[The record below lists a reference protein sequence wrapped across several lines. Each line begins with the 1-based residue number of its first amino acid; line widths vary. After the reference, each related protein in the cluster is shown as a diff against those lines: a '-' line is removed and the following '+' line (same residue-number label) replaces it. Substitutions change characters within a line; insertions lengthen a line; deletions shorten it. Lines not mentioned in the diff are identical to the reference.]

1 MKVKIL
7 SLFLWHLLI
16 VMGPTISA
24 QITDDFSDGD
34 FTQEPVWTGTDSVF
48 CVNAN
53 HQLQLNAT
61 VGGNA
66 SLFIV
71 DANSR
76 CQQDSGDDKGREWR
90 FWIREAFAPSSNNF
104 TDIYLCENYF
114 IRLGEAGSQDV
125 VDLQRVDG
133 TENISICRGTDTFI
147 ASPFSASFKIVRDN
161 DGLWQIFID
170 KNNNDEYLLECQC
183 VDKTYEPTGDFGIE
197 ITYSKSNAQRVYL
210 DDVYIGPE
218 IVDETPPELENI
230 NILNE
235 NQITLKF
242 NEAIDETTALDADNY
257 NIDNQL
263 NSPDFVEFFGNH
275 STILLTF
282 SKKIQEDV
290 NYKLIINKI
299 QDVSGN
305 VAENIE
311 MVFIHHITR
320 ENDLLINE
328 IMADPEPVVGLPA
341 AEYVEIY
348 NNSGYPID
356 IGGWFLTIGTTEKEI
371 TEHIIIQP
379 DDYLIFCKNDA
390 VETMS
395 YYGNCLGFSGFAVTN
410 AGTKI
415 ELRNKDRELMSD
427 VEFDI
432 TWYRDK
438 TKAEGGWSL
447 EQIDPDAACAAKEN
461 WRASTDKNGGTP
473 GSRNSVDADN
483 ILIPNIDYIDIISE
497 NIIDVVF
504 DQKMDIQTLGTRE
517 NYTIIEFDTH
527 PNEITLFPED
537 TWRVRLHLGQDIEQN
552 SVYNLLIKN
561 VLNCTGVP
569 LPPEIRLSFGLPVTP
584 ENGDVIINEIL
595 FDPIEPAGD
604 YVELYNNSGKV
615 FNLADMKIGMVK
627 STFPNPPDTTLMQI
641 CNENR
646 LFLPYSFVLL
656 TTTVKEIAEQYE
668 CQTDNFLEMQG
679 FPQYPNSEAVV
690 ILTHNSQAI
699 DVIGYSEKEHYPLL
713 TVTKGVSL
721 ERISGGWH
729 SAAAPLYG
737 TPGSKNS
744 SFVEDKEINNEIE
757 VIPKVF
763 SPDNDG
769 FDDITTINYK
779 FNETGFTININIFD
793 SEGRFIKRVADN
805 SLAATAGHFVWDGL
819 DASGHVVPPG
829 IYVVFTE
836 IFDLQGVVKRF
847 KNAVVVVTR

>member
-1 MKVKIL
+1 MWPPLV
-7 SLFLWHLLI
+7 
-16 VMGPTISA
+16 A
-24 QITDDFSDGD
+24 QVTDDFSDGD

-53 HQLQLNAT
+53 YQLQLNAT

-76 CQQDSGDDKGREWR
+76 CQPDSGDDNGREWR

-125 VDLQRVDG
+125 IDLQRVDG
-133 TENISICRGTDTFI
+133 TTTVSICRGSDNFI
-147 ASPFSASFKIVRDN
+147 ASPFSTFIKVTRSVA
-161 DGLWQIFID
+161 GLWQIFVD
-170 KNNNDEYLLECQC
+170 KTGNGEYILECQC
-183 VDKTYEPTGDFGIE
+183 VDKTYEPTGSFGIE
-197 ITYSKSNAQRVYL
+197 ITYSKSNAQKVYL

-218 IVDETPPELENI
+218 TIDETPPELENI

-242 NEAIDETTALDADNY
+242 NEAIDDVFALDVNNY
-257 NIDNQL
+257 IIDNQL
-263 NSPDFVEFFGNH
+263 NSPEFVEFFGNH

-282 SKKIQEDV
+282 TNAIQEDV

-299 QDVSGN
+299 QDISGN
-305 VAENIE
+305 MAENIE
-311 MVFIHHITR
+311 VVFIHHITH

-341 AEYVEIY
+341 AEYIEVF

-390 VETMS
+390 VEMLS
-395 YYGNCLGFSGFAVTN
+395 NYGNCLGFSGFAVTN
-410 AGTKI
+410 AGVRI
-415 ELRNKDRELMSD
+415 ELRNRDRELMSD
-427 VEFDI
+427 VEFDL

-483 ILIPNIDYIDIISE
+483 ILIPSVDYIDVISK
-497 NIIDVVF
+497 NTIDVVF
-504 DQKMDIQTLGTRE
+504 DQKMDAHTLDMPE
-517 NYTIIEFDTH
+517 NYTVIEFDTH

-537 TWRVRLHLGQDIEQN
+537 TWRVRLHLSQDLEPQ
-552 SVYNLLIKN
+552 SVYNILIEN

-569 LPPEIRLSFGLPVTP
+569 LPPESRLSFGLPGTP
-584 ENGDVIINEIL
+584 ENGDIIINEIL
-595 FDPIEPAGD
+595 FNPIEPAGD

-615 FNLADMKIGMVK
+615 FNLAYMKIGVIK
-627 STFPNPPDTTLMQI
+627 YTFPNPPDTTLMQI

-668 CQTDNFLEMQG
+668 CQTDNFIEMHS
-679 FPQYPNSEAVV
+679 FPQYPNSEATV

-699 DVIGYSEKEHYPLL
+699 DAIGYSEKDHYPLL
-713 TVTKGVSL
+713 TETKGVSL
-721 ERISGGWH
+721 ERIGDGWH

-744 SFVEDKEINNEIE
+744 SSVENKEIDDEIE
-757 VIPKVF
+757 VIPKIF

-793 SEGRFIKRVADN
+793 SEGRFMKRVADN
-805 SLAATAGHFVWDGL
+805 CLAATVGYFVWDGL
-819 DASGHVVPPG
+819 DANGHVVPPG
-829 IYVVFTE
+829 IYVVLTE
-836 IFDLQGVVKRF
+836 IFDLQGVVKIF

>member
-1 MKVKIL
+1 MKAKMLLIL
-7 SLFLWHLLI
+7 WAHLLLMWPPL
-16 VMGPTISA
+16 VA
-24 QITDDFSDGD
+24 QVTDDFSDGD

-53 HQLQLNAT
+53 YQLQLNAT

-76 CQQDSGDDKGREWR
+76 CQPDSGDDKGREWR
-90 FWIREAFAPSSNNF
+90 LWIREAFAPSSNNF

-125 VDLQRVDG
+125 IDLQRVDG
-133 TENISICRGTDTFI
+133 TTTVSICRGSDNFI
-147 ASPFSASFKIVRDN
+147 ASPFSTFIKVTRSAA
-161 DGLWQIFID
+161 GLWQIFVD
-170 KNNNDEYLLECQC
+170 KTGNGEYILECQC
-183 VDKTYEPTGDFGIE
+183 VDKTYEPIGGFGIE

-235 NQITLKF
+235 NQIALKF
-242 NEAIDETTALDADNY
+242 NEAIDETVALDADNY

-263 NSPDFVEFFGNH
+263 NSPDFVEFFENH

-282 SKKIQEDV
+282 SKTIQEDV

-311 MVFIHHITR
+311 VVFIHHITH

-341 AEYVEIY
+341 AEYIEVF

-371 TEHIIIQP
+371 TEHIVIQP

-390 VETMS
+390 IEMMS
-395 YYGNCLGFSGFAVTN
+395 DYGNCLGFSGFAVTN
-410 AGTKI
+410 AGVRI
-415 ELRNKDRELMSD
+415 ELRNRDHELMSD
-427 VEFDI
+427 VEFDL

-447 EQIDPDAACAAKEN
+447 EQIDPDAACAAKQN

-483 ILIPNIDYIDIISE
+483 ILIPSVDYIDVISE
-497 NIIDVVF
+497 NTIDVVF

-537 TWRVRLHLGQDIEQN
+537 TRRVRLHLGQDIEQN
-552 SVYNLLIKN
+552 SVYNLLIEN

-569 LPPEIRLSFGLPVTP
+569 LPPESRLSFGLPVTP
-584 ENGDVIINEIL
+584 ENGDIIINEIL
-595 FDPIEPAGD
+595 FNPIEPAGD

-615 FNLADMKIGMVK
+615 FNLADMKIGVVK

-646 LFLPYSFVLL
+646 LFLPYSFALL

-668 CQTDNFLEMQG
+668 CQTDNFLEMHS

-721 ERISGGWH
+721 ERIGDGWH

-744 SFVEDKEINNEIE
+744 SSVEDKEIDDEIE
-757 VIPKVF
+757 VIPKIF

-793 SEGRFIKRVADN
+793 SEGRFMKRVADN
-805 SLAATAGHFVWDGL
+805 CLAATVGYFVWDGL
-819 DASGHVVPPG
+819 DANGHVVPPG
-829 IYVVFTE
+829 IYVVLTE

>member
-1 MKVKIL
+1 MKAKMLLIL
-7 SLFLWHLLI
+7 WAHLLLMWPPL
-16 VMGPTISA
+16 VA
-24 QITDDFSDGD
+24 QVTDDFSDGD

-53 HQLQLNAT
+53 YQLQLNAT

-76 CQQDSGDDKGREWR
+76 CQPDSGDDNGREWR

-125 VDLQRVDG
+125 IDLQRVDG
-133 TENISICRGTDTFI
+133 TTTVSICRGSDNFI
-147 ASPFSASFKIVRDN
+147 ASPFSTFIKVTRSAA
-161 DGLWQIFID
+161 GLWQIFVD
-170 KNNNDEYLLECQC
+170 KTGNGEYILECQC
-183 VDKTYEPTGDFGIE
+183 VDKTYEPTGDFGLE
-197 ITYSKSNAQRVYL
+197 ITYSKSNAQKVYL

-218 IVDETPPELENI
+218 MVDETPPELENI

-242 NEAIDETTALDADNY
+242 NEAIDETVALNADNY
-257 NIDNQL
+257 DIDNQL
-263 NSPDFVEFFGNH
+263 NSPDFVEFFGNR

-282 SKKIQEDV
+282 TNAIQEDV

-299 QDVSGN
+299 QDISGN
-305 VAENIE
+305 MAENIE
-311 MVFIHHITR
+311 VVFIHHITH

-341 AEYVEIY
+341 AEYIEIF
-348 NNSGYPID
+348 NNSDYPID

-371 TEHIIIQP
+371 TEHVVIQP
-379 DDYLIFCKNDA
+379 DNYIVFCKNDA
-390 VETMS
+390 VEMLS
-395 YYGNCLGFSGFAVTN
+395 NYGNCLGFSGFAVTN
-410 AGTKI
+410 AGVRI
-415 ELRNKDRELMSD
+415 ELRNRDRELMSD
-427 VEFDI
+427 VEFDL

-473 GSRNSVDADN
+473 GFKNSVDADN
-483 ILIPNIDYIDIISE
+483 ILIPSVDYIDVISE
-497 NIIDVVF
+497 NTIDVVF
-504 DQKMDIQTLGTRE
+504 DQKMDAQALGTRE
-517 NYTIIEFDTH
+517 NYTVIEFDTH
-527 PNEITLFPED
+527 PENTTLFQED
-537 TWRVRLHLGQDIEQN
+537 TRRVRLHLGQDVEQN
-552 SVYNLLIKN
+552 SVYNLLIEN
-561 VLNCTGVP
+561 VLNCTGIP
-569 LPPEIRLSFGLPVTP
+569 LPPESKLSFGLPGTP
-584 ENGDVIINEIL
+584 ENGDIIINEIL
-595 FDPIEPAGD
+595 FNPIEPASD

-615 FNLADMKIGMVK
+615 FNLADMKIGVVK
-627 STFPNPPDTTLMQI
+627 FTFPNLPDTTLLQI

-656 TTTVKEIAEQYE
+656 TTTIKEIAEQYE
-668 CQTDNFLEMQG
+668 CQTDNFLEMQS
-679 FPQYPNSEAVV
+679 FPQYPNSEATV
-690 ILTHNSQAI
+690 ILTHNSQTI
-699 DVIGYSEKEHYPLL
+699 DAIGYSEKDHYPLL
-713 TVTKGVSL
+713 TVTKGVAL
-721 ERISGGWH
+721 ERIGDGWH

-737 TPGSKNS
+737 TPGARNS
-744 SFVEDKEINNEIE
+744 SFVEDKEISNEIE

-779 FNETGFTININIFD
+779 FHEAGFTININIFD

-805 SLAATAGHFVWDGL
+805 SLAAANGHFAWDGL
-819 DASGHVVPPG
+819 DANGHVAPPG

-847 KNAVVVVTR
+847 KNAVVVVAR

>member
-1 MKVKIL
+1 MKAKMLLIL
-7 SLFLWHLLI
+7 WAHLLLMWPPL
-16 VMGPTISA
+16 VA
-24 QITDDFSDGD
+24 QVTDDFSDGD

-53 HQLQLNAT
+53 YQLQLNAT

-76 CQQDSGDDKGREWR
+76 CQPDSGDDNGREWR

-125 VDLQRVDG
+125 IDLQRVDG
-133 TENISICRGTDTFI
+133 TTTVSICRGSDNFI
-147 ASPFSASFKIVRDN
+147 ASPFSTFIKVTRSAA
-161 DGLWQIFID
+161 GLWQIFVD
-170 KNNNDEYLLECQC
+170 KTGNGEYILECQC
-183 VDKTYEPTGDFGIE
+183 IDKTYEPIGDFGIE

-282 SKKIQEDV
+282 SKTIQEDV
-290 NYKLIINKI
+290 DYKLIINKI
-299 QDVSGN
+299 QDISGN

-328 IMADPEPVVGLPA
+328 IMADPEPVVGLPT
-341 AEYVEIY
+341 AEYIEVF

-356 IGGWFLTIGTTEKEI
+356 IGGWFLTIGATEKEI
-371 TEHIIIQP
+371 TEQIVIQP

-390 VETMS
+390 VELLS
-395 YYGNCLGFSGFAVTN
+395 EYGNCLGFAGFAVTN
-410 AGTKI
+410 AGVRI

-427 VEFDI
+427 VEFDL

-438 TKAEGGWSL
+438 KKAEGGWSL

-461 WRASTDKNGGTP
+461 WLASISKNGGTP

-483 ILIPNIDYIDIISE
+483 LLIPNIDYIDVISE
-497 NIIDVVF
+497 NIIEVVF
-504 DQKMDIQTLGTRE
+504 NQKMDAQTLGTLE
-517 NYTIIEFDTH
+517 NYTIMEFDAH
-527 PNEITLFPED
+527 PEEITLIPEN
-537 TWRVRLHLGQDIEQN
+537 TRRVRLLLSQDLKPQ
-552 SVYNLLIKN
+552 SVYNILIEN
-561 VLNCTGVP
+561 ILNCTGVS
-569 LPPEIRLSFGLPVTP
+569 LPPDSRFSFGLPGTP
-584 ENGDVIINEIL
+584 EKGEIIINEIL

-615 FNLADMKIGMVK
+615 FNLAYMKIGVIK
-627 STFPNPPDTTLMQI
+627 YTFPNPPDTTLMQI

-668 CQTDNFLEMQG
+668 CQTDNFIEMQG
-679 FPQYPNSEAVV
+679 FPQYPNSEATV

-699 DVIGYSEKEHYPLL
+699 DAIGYSEKDHYPLL
-713 TVTKGVSL
+713 TETKGVSL
-721 ERISGGWH
+721 ERIGDGWH

-744 SFVEDKEINNEIE
+744 SSVEDKEIDDEIE
-757 VIPKVF
+757 VIPKIF

-793 SEGRFIKRVADN
+793 SEGRFMKRVADN
-805 SLAATAGHFVWDGL
+805 CLAATVGYFVWDGL
-819 DASGHVVPPG
+819 DANGHVVPPG
-829 IYVVFTE
+829 IYVVLTE

>member
-1 MKVKIL
+1 MKAKMLLIL
-7 SLFLWHLLI
+7 WAHLLLMWPPL
-16 VMGPTISA
+16 VA
-24 QITDDFSDGD
+24 QVTDDFSDGD

-53 HQLQLNAT
+53 YQLQLNAT

-76 CQQDSGDDKGREWR
+76 CQPDSGDDNGREWR

-125 VDLQRVDG
+125 IDLQRVDG
-133 TENISICRGTDTFI
+133 TTTVSICRGSDNFI
-147 ASPFSASFKIVRDN
+147 ASPFSTFIKVTRSVA
-161 DGLWQIFID
+161 GLWQIFVD
-170 KNNNDEYLLECQC
+170 KTGNGEYILECQC
-183 VDKTYEPTGDFGIE
+183 VDKTYEPTGSFGIE
-197 ITYSKSNAQRVYL
+197 IIYSKSNAQKVYL

-218 IVDETPPELENI
+218 TIDETPPELENI

-242 NEAIDETTALDADNY
+242 NEAIDNVFALDVNNY
-257 NIDNQL
+257 IIDNQL
-263 NSPDFVEFFGNH
+263 NSPEFVEFFGNR

-282 SKKIQEDV
+282 TNAIQEYV

-299 QDVSGN
+299 QDISGN
-305 VAENIE
+305 MTENIE
-311 MVFIHHITR
+311 VVFIHHITH

-341 AEYVEIY
+341 AEYIEVF

-390 VETMS
+390 VEMLS
-395 YYGNCLGFSGFAVTN
+395 NYGNCLGFSGFAVTN
-410 AGTKI
+410 AGVRI
-415 ELRNKDRELMSD
+415 ELRNRDRELMSD
-427 VEFDI
+427 VEFDL

-483 ILIPNIDYIDIISE
+483 ILIPSVDYIDVISE
-497 NIIDVVF
+497 NTIDVVF
-504 DQKMDIQTLGTRE
+504 DQKMDAHTLDMPE
-517 NYTIIEFDTH
+517 NYTVIEFDTH

-537 TWRVRLHLGQDIEQN
+537 TWRVRLHLSQDLEPQ
-552 SVYNLLIKN
+552 SVYNILIEN

-569 LPPEIRLSFGLPVTP
+569 LPPESRLSFGLPGTP
-584 ENGDVIINEIL
+584 ENGDIIINEIL

-615 FNLADMKIGMVK
+615 FNLADMKIGVIK
-627 STFPNPPDTTLMQI
+627 YTFPNPPDTTLMQI

-668 CQTDNFLEMQG
+668 CQTDNFIEMQG
-679 FPQYPNSEAVV
+679 FPQYPNSEATV

-699 DVIGYSEKEHYPLL
+699 DAIGYSEKDHYPLL
-713 TVTKGVSL
+713 TETKGVSL
-721 ERISGGWH
+721 ERIGDGWH

-744 SFVEDKEINNEIE
+744 SSVENKEIDDEIE
-757 VIPKVF
+757 VIPKIF

-793 SEGRFIKRVADN
+793 SEGRFMKRVADN
-805 SLAATAGHFVWDGL
+805 CLAATVGYFVWDGL
-819 DASGHVVPPG
+819 DANGHVVPPG
-829 IYVVFTE
+829 IYVVLTE

>member
-1 MKVKIL
+1 MKAKMLLIL
-7 SLFLWHLLI
+7 WAHLLLMWPPL
-16 VMGPTISA
+16 VA
-24 QITDDFSDGD
+24 QVTDDFSDGD

-53 HQLQLNAT
+53 YQLQLNAT

-71 DANSR
+71 DANSW
-76 CQQDSGDDKGREWR
+76 CQPDSGDDNGREWR

-125 VDLQRVDG
+125 IDLQRVDG
-133 TENISICRGTDTFI
+133 TTTVSICRGSDNFI
-147 ASPFSASFKIVRDN
+147 ASPFSTFIKVTRSVA
-161 DGLWQIFID
+161 GLWQIFVD
-170 KNNNDEYLLECQC
+170 KTGNGEYILECQC
-183 VDKTYEPTGDFGIE
+183 VDKTYEPTGSFGIE
-197 ITYSKSNAQRVYL
+197 ITYSKSNAQKVYF
-210 DDVYIGPE
+210 DDVYIGPQT
-218 IVDETPPELENI
+218 IDETPPELENI

-235 NQITLKF
+235 NQIALKF
-242 NEAIDETTALDADNY
+242 NEAIDNVFALDVNNY
-257 NIDNQL
+257 IIYNQL
-263 NSPDFVEFFGNH
+263 NSPEFVEFFGNR

-282 SKKIQEDV
+282 TNAIQEDV

-299 QDVSGN
+299 QDISGN
-305 VAENIE
+305 MAENIE
-311 MVFIHHITR
+311 VVFIHHITH

-341 AEYVEIY
+341 AEYIEVF

-390 VETMS
+390 VEMLS
-395 YYGNCLGFSGFAVTN
+395 NYGNCLGFSGFAVTN
-410 AGTKI
+410 AGVRI
-415 ELRNKDRELMSD
+415 ELRNRDRELMSD
-427 VEFDI
+427 VEFDL

-483 ILIPNIDYIDIISE
+483 ILIPSVDYIDVISE
-497 NIIDVVF
+497 NTIDVVF
-504 DQKMDIQTLGTRE
+504 DQKMDAHTLDMPE
-517 NYTIIEFDTH
+517 NYTVIEFDTH

-537 TWRVRLHLGQDIEQN
+537 TWRVRLHLSQDLEPQ
-552 SVYNLLIKN
+552 SVYNILIEN

-569 LPPEIRLSFGLPVTP
+569 LPPESRLSFGLPGTP
-584 ENGDVIINEIL
+584 ENGDIIINEIL

-615 FNLADMKIGMVK
+615 FNLADMKIGVIK
-627 STFPNPPDTTLMQI
+627 YTFPNPPDTTLMQI

-668 CQTDNFLEMQG
+668 CQTDNFIEMQG
-679 FPQYPNSEAVV
+679 FPQYPNSEATV

-699 DVIGYSEKEHYPLL
+699 DAIGYSEKDHYPLL
-713 TVTKGVSL
+713 TETKGVSL
-721 ERISGGWH
+721 ERIGDGWH

-744 SFVEDKEINNEIE
+744 SSVENKEIDDEIE
-757 VIPKVF
+757 VIPKIF

-793 SEGRFIKRVADN
+793 SEGRFMKRVADN
-805 SLAATAGHFVWDGL
+805 CLAATVGYFVWDGL
-819 DASGHVVPPG
+819 DANGHVVPPG
-829 IYVVFTE
+829 IYVVLTE